1 MRVETLINL
10 AAASKAGRG
19 PQKIPITKKILMKK
33 SSLFLLSLCFASFL
47 GGCQEK
53 TPAKATP
60 VKQENADSS
69 QQEPPKKQKGID
81 EKYRKWMEAQ
91 FAAGKACP
99 EADCNPE
106 TWMKKIEAGEEAC
119 NTGLP
124 DEMPNWMQADI
135 NGDGIMDAVAN
146 LPLLQCDGGKSQ
158 ATAVHL
164 LVFLSDGQGDFA
176 VLDDPSILRKGAS
189 VERIDSLFAD
199 GRLQMY
205 YGDFAQEDPLCCPSL
220 EERKQFKYEAGLFK
234 LMK

>member
-1 MRVETLINL
+1 
-10 AAASKAGRG
+10 
-19 PQKIPITKKILMKK
+19 MKK
-33 SSLFLLSLCFASFL
+33 TSLFLVALSLASFFVA
-47 GGCQEK
+47 CQEK
-53 TPAKATP
+53 EQPKATP
-60 VKQENADSS
+60 VKQESADSS
-69 QQEPPKKQKGID
+69 QQEQPKKQKGID

-99 EADCNPE
+99 ESDCNPE

-119 NTGLP
+119 NTGLADLAP
-124 DEMPNWMQADI
+124 KWMQADI

-146 LPLLQCDGGKSQ
+146 VPLLQCDGGKSQ

-205 YGDFAQEDPLCCPSL
+205 YGDFEEADPLCCPSV
-220 EERKQFKYEAGLFK
+220 EERQQFKYEAGLFK
-234 LMK
+234 LLK

>member
-1 MRVETLINL
+1 
-10 AAASKAGRG
+10 
-19 PQKIPITKKILMKK
+19 MKK
-33 SSLFLLSLCFASFL
+33 TSLFLVALSLVSFFVA
-47 GGCQEK
+47 CQEK
-53 TPAKATP
+53 EQPKAAP
-60 VKQENADSS
+60 IKQETADSS
-69 QQEPPKKQKGID
+69 QQEAPKKQKGID

-99 EADCNPE
+99 EVDCNPE

-119 NTGLP
+119 NTGLADLAP
-124 DEMPNWMQADI
+124 KWMQADI

-146 LPLLQCDGGKSQ
+146 VPLLQCDGGKSQ

-205 YGDFAQEDPLCCPSL
+205 YGDFEEADPLCCPSL

-234 LMK
+234 LLK